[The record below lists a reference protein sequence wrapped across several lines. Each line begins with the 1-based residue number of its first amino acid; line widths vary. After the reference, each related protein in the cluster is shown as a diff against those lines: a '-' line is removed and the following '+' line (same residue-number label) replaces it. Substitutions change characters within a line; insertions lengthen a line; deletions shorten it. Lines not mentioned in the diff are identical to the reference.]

1 MLWSRS
7 ASLMIRTRMSRAMA
21 TTILRTFSAC
31 SCSRVRY
38 SMRSSLVSP
47 STMAPTSAPN
57 PDSMGSRERS
67 VSSTTSC
74 SSADT
79 SVVVSMPRSARMW
92 ATPSGWRMKGSPDF
106 RSWPRWDWAAKSKA
120 RWTWRTSA
128 LGLYARTLRRRPSTP
143 PSSSGPPEETN
154 GRRERRLPRRSGA
167 LSSSTRVPP
176 SVHCTGGVARRRD
189 SVGDQG
195 EEVEPRDLLPTLQE
209 RQLHQA
215 RDANDLAA
223 EALHQLLGLGLGL
236 PRELPGLPDRHEPGP
251 EVVRHGRGQD
261 EAAGLDPHDLV
272 DGPPAEV
279 DHDHVDHRGERHLV
293 GQEGRDVL
301 ERHPFLGEVGDVADQ
316 GLDPFEVV
324 VHASSRT
331 IVASGERSRA
341 VRLAPRWSAARATIG
356 PRTARVSTYAAV
368 TGASLGCA
376 PLVAPSTAMTMENSP
391 RAVSSAPARR
401 RPRTPTLARVPAN
414 QPVPAFVAIPT
425 AARPSAGPRTGGMPA
440 GSRDRPKKAKNTPPN
455 RSRSGVRSVL
465 ARSAA
470 GPEMAS
476 PTRNA
481 PTAAEIWSCSATPA
495 ASSAIPRIERSRVS
509 SERLKI
515 TRLSAGPNRTEKPR
529 KAAATA
535 TAAATVTIADAK
547 PTPRRRTAT
556 TGRYTAITR
565 SSMTRIDSTAGVSR
579 FPTHPISARS
589 LATIPEDEMYVT
601 PASRIPEIGSHPN
614 RNPAARPGA
623 AFSTRSTAPAP
634 VPVRS
639 PWISSRPVYS
649 RPSNRRRRITPISAP
664 ISTNASAVT
673 TGTRPPSPK
682 ASPASR

>member
-1 MLWSRS
+1 M
-7 ASLMIRTRMSRAMA
+7 
-21 TTILRTFSAC
+21 
-31 SCSRVRY
+31 
-38 SMRSSLVSP
+38 LVSP

-223 EALHQLLGLGLGL
+223 EALHQLRGRLGRAPGGQDVVNDQDPLAGPERVAVDLEGLGAVLELIGLGLGL

-251 EVVRHGRGQD
+251 EVVRHRRGQD

-301 ERHPFLGEVGDVADQ
+301 ERDPFLGEVGDVADQ

-368 TGASLGCA
+368 TGASLGGA

-547 PTPRRRTAT
+547 PTPRRSTAT
-556 TGRYTAITR
+556 TGRYTAMTR

-589 LATIPEDEMYVT
+589 LATIPE
-601 PASRIPEIGSHPN
+601 AGSHPN

-623 AFSTRSTAPAP
+623 AFSTRSTTPAT

-639 PWISSRPVYS
+639 PLISSRPVYS

>member
-223 EALHQLLGLGLGL
+223 EALHQLRGRLGRAPGGQDVVNDQDPLAGPERVAVDLEGLGAVLELVGLGLGL

-251 EVVRHGRGQD
+251 EVIRHRRGQD

-293 GQEGRDVL
+293 GQQRGDVL
-301 ERHPFLGEVGDVADQ
+301 ERDPLMREVGDLADQ

-324 VHASSRT
+324 VHAS
-331 IVASGERSRA
+331 ASG
-341 VRLAPRWSAARATIG
+341 VILAP
-356 PRTARVSTYAAV
+356 
-368 TGASLGCA
+368 LA
-376 PLVAPSTAMTMENSP
+376 PLAL
-391 RAVSSAPARR
+391 
-401 RPRTPTLARVPAN
+401 RPRLLLGLPPGLGPLGRGSGGHGGELPLLGLVGLGRQGRPRGLSAEGPLADLGHLRLPLLQHGQERRGGEKRGVRAGGDPHQQGEREVLERV
-414 QPVPAFVAIPT
+414 
-425 AARPSAGPRTGGMPA
+425 AAEEQERRDRDQRGQAGP
-440 GSRDRPKKAKNTPPN
+440 DR
-455 RSRSGVRSVL
+455 G
-465 ARSAA
+465 
-470 GPEMAS
+470 
-476 PTRNA
+476 
-481 PTAAEIWSCSATPA
+481 
-495 ASSAIPRIERSRVS
+495 
-509 SERLKI
+509 
-515 TRLSAGPNRTEKPR
+515 
-529 KAAATA
+529 
-535 TAAATVTIADAK
+535 
-547 PTPRRRTAT
+547 
-556 TGRYTAITR
+556 
-565 SSMTRIDSTAGVSR
+565 
-579 FPTHPISARS
+579 
-589 LATIPEDEMYVT
+589 
-601 PASRIPEIGSHPN
+601 
-614 RNPAARPGA
+614 
-623 AFSTRSTAPAP
+623 AP
-634 VPVRS
+634 V
-639 PWISSRPVYS
+639 
-649 RPSNRRRRITPISAP
+649 
-664 ISTNASAVT
+664 
-673 TGTRPPSPK
+673 
-682 ASPASR
+682 

>member
-1 MLWSRS
+1 M
-7 ASLMIRTRMSRAMA
+7 
-21 TTILRTFSAC
+21 
-31 SCSRVRY
+31 
-38 SMRSSLVSP
+38 LVSP

-223 EALHQLLGLGLGL
+223 
-236 PRELPGLPDRHEPGP
+236 D
-251 EVVRHGRGQD
+251 
-261 EAAGLDPHDLV
+261 
-272 DGPPAEV
+272 PPAEV

-324 VHASSRT
+324 VHAT
-331 IVASGERSRA
+331 ASG
-341 VRLAPRWSAARATIG
+341 VILAPLAPLALRPRLLLGLPPDLLG
-356 PRTARVSTYAAV
+356 PRR
-368 TGASLGCA
+368 GPGRHRGELSLLG
-376 PLVAPSTAMTMENSP
+376 LVGLG
-391 RAVSSAPARR
+391 RQG
-401 RPRTPTLARVPAN
+401 RPC
-414 QPVPAFVAIPT
+414 
-425 AARPSAGPRTGGMPA
+425 G
-440 GSRDRPKKAKNTPPN
+440 
-455 RSRSGVRSVL
+455 
-465 ARSAA
+465 
-470 GPEMAS
+470 
-476 PTRNA
+476 
-481 PTAAEIWSCSATPA
+481 
-495 ASSAIPRIERSRVS
+495 
-509 SERLKI
+509 
-515 TRLSAGPNRTEKPR
+515 LSAEGPL
-529 KAAATA
+529 
-535 TAAATVTIADAK
+535 ADLGHLRL
-547 PTPRRRTAT
+547 PLLQH
-556 TGRYTAITR
+556 
-565 SSMTRIDSTAGVSR
+565 DQ
-579 FPTHPISARS
+579 
-589 LATIPEDEMYVT
+589 
-601 PASRIPEIGSHPN
+601 
-614 RNPAARPGA
+614 
-623 AFSTRSTAPAP
+623 
-634 VPVRS
+634 
-639 PWISSRPVYS
+639 
-649 RPSNRRRRITPISAP
+649 
-664 ISTNASAVT
+664 
-673 TGTRPPSPK
+673 
-682 ASPASR
+682 

>member
-176 SVHCTGGVARRRD
+176 SVHCTGGVARRRE

-223 EALHQLLGLGLGL
+223 EALHQLRGRLGRAPGGQDVVNDQDPLAGPERVAVDLEGLGAVLELVGLGLGL

-470 GPEMAS
+470 GPEIAS

-495 ASSAIPRIERSRVS
+495 ASSAIPRIER
-509 SERLKI
+509 
-515 TRLSAGPNRTEKPR
+515 
-529 KAAATA
+529 
-535 TAAATVTIADAK
+535 
-547 PTPRRRTAT
+547 T
-556 TGRYTAITR
+556 T
-565 SSMTRIDSTAGVSR
+565 GVSR
-579 FPTHPISARS
+579 FPTHPISARI

-601 PASRIPEIGSHPN
+601 PASRIPETGSHPN

-623 AFSTRSTAPAP
+623 AFSTRSTTPAT

-639 PWISSRPVYS
+639 PLISSRPVYS